1 MRNIIPQY
9 SLFYLNNK
17 YIANKYF
24 PLLGLLFLFNTFQDN
39 LFLSFVNFL
48 FVLLPITRKPDI
60 ESKSDLIKERIIL
73 FVISLLN
80 FICPVFIPYCL
91 QKISNFPPEDWGYS
105 YSQTNKQYLY
115 FHERVSFNILYHCS
129 MFSFCSLFLECLIPS
144 LIFAL
149 FINEYL
155 VSGIYKLMI
164 GYKWYDWILHEKVGY
179 LHYWS
184 KKYGW
189 ANFIS
194 DNFSLKICRILNANN
209 ILLNLGCLIFEIGGL
224 IFIAFIFTKNIW
236 CYGTILFHTTVFICT
251 GILFWQNMMLLYCL
265 TFIDNYSLILTLALC
280 FLLLD
285 GTKTRPLGWF
295 SINFCEIIEL
305 IGVLEDGTE
314 KVLANDVFGARE
326 RTLGIRYGRVAIDGN
341 FRTWHIG
348 ETSLQTKLDIDKQS
362 LQDLK
367 NYKYQFRT
375 NSKWL
380 KYLKNFIKY
389 SHNHKN
395 WIWEKIVPEGQIFYT
410 QKDRYRFEQPL
421 KSIKLVF
428 KVWYL
433 DKDYTEHLLE
443 ERILRIV
450 TI

>member
-1 MRNIIPQY
+1 
-9 SLFYLNNK
+9 
-17 YIANKYF
+17 
-24 PLLGLLFLFNTFQDN
+24 
-39 LFLSFVNFL
+39 
-48 FVLLPITRKPDI
+48 
-60 ESKSDLIKERIIL
+60 
-73 FVISLLN
+73 
-80 FICPVFIPYCL
+80 
-91 QKISNFPPEDWGYS
+91 
-105 YSQTNKQYLY
+105 
-115 FHERVSFNILYHCS
+115 
-129 MFSFCSLFLECLIPS
+129 MFSLGSLFLECLIPS

-155 VSGIYKLMI
+155 VSGIHKLTI
-164 GYKWYDWILHEKVGY
+164 GYKWYDWILYEKVGY

-194 DNFSLKICRILNANN
+194 DNFSLRICRIFNANN

-224 IFIAFIFTKNIW
+224 ALIASIFTKNIW
-236 CYGTILFHTTVFICT
+236 CYGTILFHTIVFIFT
-251 GILFWQNMMLLYCL
+251 GILFWQNIMLLYCL
-265 TFIDNYSLILTLALC
+265 TFIDNYSFILTAVLC
-280 FLLLD
+280 FLLID
-285 GTKTRPLGWF
+285 ATKTRPLGWF
-295 SINFCEIIEL
+295 SINLCEMIEL
-305 IGVLEDGTE
+305 IGVMQDGTE

-375 NSKWL
+375 NSKWF
-380 KYLKNFIKY
+380 KYFKNFIKY

-421 KSIKLVF
+421 NSIKLVL

-443 ERILRIV
+443 ERILKTVAI
-450 TI
+450 